1 MLHLLLA
8 GTSALAL
15 LAGTAAANADIF
27 GFMPETVQSF
37 TVMTSGTYDII
48 AAGRTAFISFPACR
62 ARDRPRSRRCGAR
75 TRAFGRDDQ
84 PGRQPIQRHAA
95 RDQPPELFQR
105 YEALAFWQDPAQL
118 PKAVRMV

>member
-48 AAGRTAFISFPACR
+48 AAGAQGGGLGADGGKGAVIGGDLASGGG
-62 ARDRPRSRRCGAR
+62 RR
-75 TRAFGRDDQ
+75 
-84 PGRQPIQRHAA
+84 
-95 RDQPPELFQR
+95 LFR
-105 YEALAFWQDPAQL
+105 RRWWQ
-118 PKAVRMV
+118 